1 MKRSDFIKQVL
12 SDTENTVCINFEQVE
27 VMLEIFEKLDMFYCP
42 IKDLG
47 DFKLRS
53 PKGWEVE

>member
-12 SDTENTVCINFEQVE
+12 SDTENTVCVNFEQVE

-42 IKDLG
+42 VEDFG